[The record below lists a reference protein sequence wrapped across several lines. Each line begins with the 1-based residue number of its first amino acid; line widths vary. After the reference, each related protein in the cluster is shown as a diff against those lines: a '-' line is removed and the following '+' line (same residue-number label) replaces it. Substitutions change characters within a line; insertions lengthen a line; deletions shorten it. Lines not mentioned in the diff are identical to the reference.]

1 MGSAVKVTVKMS
13 PDYERILKSQPG
25 VGGAVTERAS
35 QVSSN
40 ANALGAG
47 FRTGYYHPE
56 HKSPA
61 VGGTAPVYGYEQA
74 EKSTKYGYVSTVHP
88 LNYAAMKD
96 NYENNTLLKAKG

>member
-1 MGSAVKVTVKMS
+1 MASDVKVVVKMS
-13 PDYERILKSQPG
+13 SDYERIMKSQPG
-25 VGGAVTERAS
+25 VGEAVTNKAS
-35 QVSSN
+35 AISGN

-47 FRTGYYHPE
+47 FRTGYYHRD

-61 VGGTAPVYGYEQA
+61 VGGTAPEYGYEKA

-96 NYENNTLLKAKG
+96 TYQNNTLLKAKG

>member
-1 MGSAVKVTVKMS
+1 MASDVKVVVKMS
-13 PDYERILKSQPG
+13 YDYERIMKSQPG
-25 VGGAVTERAS
+25 VGEAVTNKAFK
-35 QVSSN
+35 VSSN

-47 FRTGYYHPE
+47 FRTGYYHRD

-61 VGGTAPVYGYEQA
+61 VGGTAPEYGYEKA

-96 NYENNTLLKAKG
+96 TYQNNTLLKAKG